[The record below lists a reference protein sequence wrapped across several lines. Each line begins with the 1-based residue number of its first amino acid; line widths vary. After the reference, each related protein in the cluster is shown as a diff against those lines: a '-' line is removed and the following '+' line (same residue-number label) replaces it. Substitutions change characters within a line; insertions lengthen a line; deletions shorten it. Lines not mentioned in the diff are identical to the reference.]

1 MYYQE
6 FNTGFSTG
14 TKSTAILLHGLGA
27 NSDSWQYQWQALAD
41 AGYRVIVPD
50 MFGFG
55 RSPYENKKNTI
66 ESMADDVHELMQ
78 KLGVEKASFI
88 GLSMGGA
95 IALRFALKYPAKV
108 EKLVLANTA
117 ARFANK
123 ISGNIYKILKRIFVM
138 SVMPRKYGADMVSRF
153 VFPKSGQEEYRAE
166 FFREIMM
173 SDKMAYFDSVKSI
186 IRHDVRKEL
195 AKITVPT
202 LVIGGSH
209 DFVTPSFLQKAI
221 AENIKGSK
229 LVIIEGAGHVSSV
242 DSAGRFNAEMLAFL
256 RQ

>member
-1 MYYQE
+1 MFYQE
-6 FNTGFSTG
+6 FNPAG
-14 TKSTAILLHGLGA
+14 KKAVILLHGLGA
-27 NSDSWQYQWQALAD
+27 NSDSWQFQWKPLED

-55 RSPYENKKNTI
+55 KSPYENKKNTI
-66 ESMADDVHELMQ
+66 ASMAEDVHELMQ
-78 KLGVEKASFI
+78 KLKIHKASFI

-95 IALRFALKYPAKV
+95 IAQRFTLKYPENV

-123 ISGNIYKILKRIFVM
+123 VGGSVYKILKRIFVM

-153 VFPKSGQEEYRAE
+153 VFPKSGQEAFREE

-173 SDKMAYFDSVKSI
+173 SDKRAYFDSVRSI
-186 IRHDVRKEL
+186 IGHDMRKD
-195 AKITVPT
+195 ISSINVPT

-209 DFVTPSFLQKAI
+209 DFVTPQFLQKFI
-221 AENIKGSK
+221 SQNIKDSK

-242 DSAGRFNAEMLAFL
+242 DSAERFNKEILEFLA
-256 RQ
+256 